1 MDKIEKYRAAI
12 KKVLEEHHEVKPI
25 NDRYESQLV
34 FDDERG
40 HYFLMTLGWNELKRT
55 HGATIHIDLKGE
67 KVWLQVDRTDFRIA
81 RQLRE
86 HGIPKEDIVLGF
98 HAPYKRP
105 DTGYA
110 VA

>member
-1 MDKIEKYRAAI
+1 M
-12 KKVLEEHHEVKPI
+12 
-25 NDRYESQLV
+25 
-34 FDDERG
+34 
-40 HYFLMTLGWNELKRT
+40 WC
-55 HGATIHIDLKGE
+55 
-67 KVWLQVDRTDFRIA
+67 
-81 RQLRE
+81 RQLQE